1 MPSIYSLMVD
11 QQVDLQRHQG
21 RILMRVQPAKDPTAF
36 DVPADYEVWFPSV
49 LYVLNLLI
57 T

>member
-1 MPSIYSLMVD
+1 MVD